1 MANTTTADSQSTK
14 KTAYQGN
21 SQKKHPNINE
31 EDINYDQNP
40 GTTTTTINFKN
51 ILYNTLPKN
60 TNKKQA
66 KQIEAII
73 YQVRSKIYSTRNNE
87 YQINYNEARIKQHLM
102 NIIKTVERRK
112 VLCKKTQR
120 PHRNYGK
127 HHKKWDIDF
136 SKLTWVKEVK
146 PTEVTEYA
154 ATGRHKN

>member
-1 MANTTTADSQSTK
+1 M
-14 KTAYQGN
+14 
-21 SQKKHPNINE
+21 NE
-31 EDINYDQNP
+31 EDINYDQNL

-102 NIIKTVERRK
+102 NIIKTVREERCYAR
-112 VLCKKTQR
+112 R
-120 PHRNYGK
+120 PKDLIETMESIIRNE
-127 HHKKWDIDF
+127 I
-136 SKLTWVKEVK
+136 
-146 PTEVTEYA
+146 
-154 ATGRHKN
+154 